1 MPNWVYNTIKINDAL
16 TDKQKQILE
25 QIKQKGLCEHY
36 LPMPTTL
43 NITSGSAVDNARKI
57 LGDEFGTIPKDKGNL
72 TDKDFEE
79 AKQSFINEKLYG
91 SKDWYD
97 WKCRNYGTKW
107 GDCDTDVD
115 LDNASIRY
123 DTAWSPLT
131 IEIIEKF
138 ANDFPNFDY
147 ELEEEQGFGES
158 WESIDGELS
167 LTDEWDIPNME
178 EVDLDEGDYVYE
190 LKDEHRGLKMGYYS
204 DWNPSEDSYLGET
217 LEEVKENLI

>member
-1 MPNWVYNTIKINDAL
+1 MPNWVYNTIRINDAL

-97 WKCRNYGTKW
+97 WKNKYYGTKW
-107 GDCDTDVD
+107 GDYD
-115 LDNASIRY
+115 LQINDHYITFI
-123 DTAWSPLT
+123 TAWSPLSDN
-131 IEIIEKF
+131 IINKF
-138 ANDFPNFDY
+138 AKDFPDFTY
-147 ELEEEQGFGES
+147 EWEEEQGFGASYEYIES
-158 WESIDGELS
+158 EENLIED
-167 LTDEWDIPNME
+167 WDIPDME
-178 EVDLDEGDYVYE
+178 EIELNDDYIYR
-190 LKDEHRGLKMGYYS
+190 LKSPHRNLKLGYYS
-204 DWNPSEDSYLGET
+204 EWNPSEDSYLGET
-217 LEEVKENLI
+217 LEEAKENLWQQ